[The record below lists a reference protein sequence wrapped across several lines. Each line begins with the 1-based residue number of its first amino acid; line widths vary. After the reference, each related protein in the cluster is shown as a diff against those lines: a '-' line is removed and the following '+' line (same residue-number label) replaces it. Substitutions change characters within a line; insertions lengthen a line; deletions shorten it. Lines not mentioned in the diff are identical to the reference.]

1 MTGAIQ
7 IKLLAGILAVLGVIA
22 GLVIRGGRPVE
33 VMSAKP
39 VAAAANQQPSTD
51 DHERQFR
58 RFIAPSKAKKP
69 YLIP

>member
-1 MTGAIQ
+1 
-7 IKLLAGILAVLGVIA
+7 LGVIA

-39 VAAAANQQPSTD
+39 ATASANQPTRND

-58 RFIAPSKAKKP
+58 RFVAPSKKP